1 MKWTGKRSTGA
12 DVFSR
17 SSRTVESRLVPQ
29 SDNRVAMSRLIR
41 SYRQA
46 RCVGVAVEFGLAERL
61 AEAPRTAADLAAEV
75 GAHAPL
81 LRRLLRA
88 LVAIGVVAQDGS
100 DRYSLTP
107 LGEEMKQDRLGPSAR
122 FFNSEHHLQ
131 SWLHLDHSI
140 KTGERSFDF
149 VYGVRNWD
157 YYVTHPAEAAIFD
170 AAMSSIT
177 GPVSRAVAAAY
188 DFSRFQVV
196 ADIGGGDG
204 TLLTEILHRYPSVKG
219 LLFDLPPVVE
229 RARKKLADSG
239 LLDRCEVMGGSFLEK
254 VPPGASIY
262 MMKTIIHDWEEPSV
276 GTILQRCRTAI
287 GESGAPLLLIERV
300 LSEKIGPEDMD
311 DLLADLDM
319 LANPGGQERTRS
331 EYEALLERAGFRV
344 ERIMPTPTPFKIVES
359 VPA

>member
-1 MKWTGKRSTGA
+1 MKWTGKRFTGA

-46 RCVGVAVEFGLAERL
+46 RCVGVAGGFWVGVGVEFGLAERL

-75 GAHAPL
+75 GAHAPS

-100 DRYSLTP
+100 DRYALTP
-107 LGEEMKQDRLGPSAR
+107 LGEEMRQDRLGPSAR
-122 FFNSEHHLQ
+122 FFNSEHHWQ

-140 KTGERSFDF
+140 KTGERAFDF
-149 VYGVRNWD
+149 VYGQRTWD
-157 YYVTHPAEAAIFD
+157 YYSTHPEEAAIFD

-177 GPVSRAVAAAY
+177 GPVSKAVAAAY
-188 DFSRFQVV
+188 DFSRFQLV

-204 TLLTEILHRYPSVKG
+204 PLLTESLHRYPSVKG

-254 VPPGASIY
+254 VPPG
-262 MMKTIIHDWEEPSV
+262 
-276 GTILQRCRTAI
+276 
-287 GESGAPLLLIERV
+287 
-300 LSEKIGPEDMD
+300 
-311 DLLADLDM
+311 
-319 LANPGGQERTRS
+319 
-331 EYEALLERAGFRV
+331 
-344 ERIMPTPTPFKIVES
+344 
-359 VPA
+359 